1 MTTPGYPAAARSDS
15 CDDLHGHAVPDPY
28 RWLEDPDS
36 AATREWLAAQDEL
49 YAGALAAAPG
59 RDRLS
64 GRLAELLSAGL
75 VTSPAWRGSRQFFMR
90 RRGGQEHAVLYTAAP
105 GEAERALIDPMA
117 LDPAGTTT
125 LDAWQPDREGRLLA
139 YQLSRGGR
147 EESDV
152 YVMDIAAGRDVDGPI
167 DRCRYTSIA
176 WLPGGKAFY
185 YARRLAPGQVPAGEE
200 QYHRRVYL
208 HYVGTPADDD
218 ILVFGGGAEGHA
230 GHDKTAYYGVS
241 VSADGRWLVIDS
253 SLGTAPRN
261 DVWVADLTASPETA
275 PALRV
280 LQQGTDALV
289 SVWPGRDGRLYL
301 HTDRDAPR
309 GRVAVADPADPAFP
323 GYASWQDVLPA
334 DDEAVLND
342 FLVLDGPLLAA
353 PLLLAARTRHAIG
366 EVSVHD
372 LATGQQVG
380 LVPLPGLGSVS
391 GLSGRPEGG
400 PEAWLTYT
408 DYATPPV
415 VLHYDAAAGTT
426 AEWARAPGAAGVP
439 GLRAEQVAFE
449 SRDGT
454 TVRMVIISGPG
465 GGGANDGGAGA
476 RTPRP
481 AILYGYGGFNV
492 SLTPAYS
499 ATALAWAEAGGIY
512 AVAGLRGGSE
522 EGEDWH
528 RAGMREHKQ
537 NVFDDLDAAAAALIG
552 GGWTTPGRLAVSGG
566 SNGGLLV
573 GAAITQQPDR
583 YAAALC
589 SAPLLDMV
597 RYEQF
602 GLGETWNDEYGT
614 AADPAELAWLLGYS
628 PYHHV
633 RAGTR
638 YPAVLFTVFDGDT
651 RVDPM
656 HARKLCAALQYAT
669 TGSLA
674 ERPVLLR
681 RERDVGHGA
690 RAVSRTVALAAEQ
703 LAFAAAHTGLELN
716 SFGR

>member
-1 MTTPGYPAAARSDS
+1 MTTPSYPAAARSDI
-15 CDDLHGHAVPDPY
+15 CDQQHGHLVADPY
-28 RWLEDPDS
+28 RWLEDPGS

-49 YAGALAAAPG
+49 YAGALAGTPG

-75 VTSPAWRGSRQFFMR
+75 VTAPAWRGARQFVMR
-90 RRGGQEHAVLYTAAP
+90 RDPGQEHAVLYTSAP

-117 LDPAGTTT
+117 IDPAGTTT
-125 LDAWQPDREGRLLA
+125 LDAWQPDHEGRLLA
-139 YQLSRGGR
+139 YQLSQGGR

-152 YVMDIAAGRDVDGPI
+152 RVMDIATGRDVDGPI
-167 DRCRYTSIA
+167 DRCRYTGIA

-208 HYVGTPADDD
+208 HYVGASPDDD
-218 ILVFGGGAEGHA
+218 VLIYGEGQ
-230 GHDKTAYYGVS
+230 DKTTYYGVG
-241 VSADGRWLVIDS
+241 VSRDGRWLVIES

-275 PALRV
+275 PDLRV
-280 LQQGTDALV
+280 LQHGVDAQV

-309 GRVAVADPADPAFP
+309 GRVAVTDPADPAFP

-334 DDEAVLND
+334 DDEAVLTD
-342 FLVLDGPLLAA
+342 FLILDGPELGAPRLLAV
-353 PLLLAARTRHAIG
+353 RTRHAIS

-372 LATGQQVG
+372 LATGQLAG
-380 LVPLPGLGSVS
+380 LLPLPGLGSVD

-400 PEAWLTYT
+400 PEAWLSYT
-408 DYATPPV
+408 DHATPAV
-415 VLHYDAAAGTT
+415 VLHYDAASGAT
-426 AEWARAPGAAGVP
+426 ATWARAPGPAAAGP
-439 GLRAEQVAFE
+439 GIRAEQVAFE

-454 TVRMVIISGPG
+454 TVRMVIISGPDAG
-465 GGGANDGGAGA
+465 GE
-476 RTPRP
+476 REPRP

-499 ATALAWAEAGGIY
+499 ATALAWAEAGGVY
-512 AVAGLRGGSE
+512 AIAGLRGGSE
-522 EGEDWH
+522 EGEEWH

-537 NVFDDLDAAAAALIG
+537 NVFDDFAAAAAALID
-552 GGWTTPGRLAVSGG
+552 GGWTTPGQLAVSGG

-573 GAAITQQPDR
+573 GAAITQQPER

-589 SAPLLDMV
+589 SAPLLDMI

-614 AADPAELAWLLGYS
+614 AADPVELTWLLGYS

-633 RAGTR
+633 RPGAS
-638 YPAVLFTVFDGDT
+638 YPAVLFSVFDGDT

-656 HARKLCAALQYAT
+656 HARKMCAALQYAT
-669 TGSLA
+669 TGPLA

-681 RERDVGHGA
+681 REGEVGHGA
-690 RAVSRTVALAAEQ
+690 RAVSRTVTLSAEQ
-703 LAFAAAHTGLELN
+703 LAFVAVHTGLEL
-716 SFGR
+716 